1 MNRKITVEN
10 KTISDASDCFVIAE
24 IGHNHMGKLDV
35 CMEMFRVAKECGADA
50 VKLQKRDNRS
60 IYTKALY
67 NQVYDNPN
75 SYGTT
80 YGEHREALEFGLSEY
95 SQLKAYAK
103 ELGITFFSTAFDLNS
118 ADFLQSLDMPL
129 YKVASGDLKNTP
141 LLKRI
146 AQTGKPM
153 ILSTGGGTID
163 DVRRAL
169 DVISP
174 INRQVAVLQCTA
186 AYPCDFTELNLR
198 VIETLRE
205 DFSDNVIGLSDHDN
219 GIAMSVAAYVL
230 GARIVEKHFT
240 LNRANRGTDHAF
252 SLEPIGLRKMVRD
265 LKRTRL
271 ALGDGVKRQYPS
283 ETKPLAKM
291 AKALYAASDLK
302 AGTTLSMED
311 VAFKSPGD
319 QGLAP
324 FQLDSYLG
332 KRVTKDIQVDEP
344 FTAEHFA

>member
-1 MNRKITVEN
+1 MEKKLTVEN
-10 KTISDASDCFVIAE
+10 KIISDANDCFVIAE

-67 NQVYDNPN
+67 NQAYDNPN

-95 SQLKAYAK
+95 IQLKAYAK
-103 ELGITFFSTAFDLNS
+103 ELGITFFSTAFDLKS
-118 ADFLQSLDMPL
+118 AEFLQSLDMPL

-146 AQTGKPM
+146 AQAGKPM

-169 DVISP
+169 DVINP

-186 AYPCDFTELNLR
+186 AYPCDFSELNLR
-198 VIETLRE
+198 VIETLRKE
-205 DFSDNVIGLSDHDN
+205 FSDNVIGLSDHDN
-219 GIAMSVAAYVL
+219 GIAMSVAAFVL
-230 GARIVEKHFT
+230 GARIIEKHFT

-283 ETKPLAKM
+283 ESKPLAKM
-291 AKALYAASDLK
+291 AKALYAASDMQ
-302 AGTTLSMED
+302 AGSMLTIEG

-319 QGLAP
+319 KGLAP
-324 FQLDSYLG
+324 YNLDSYLG
-332 KRVTKDIQVDEP
+332 KTLTRNIREDEP

>member
-1 MNRKITVEN
+1 MNRKLIVEN
-10 KTISDASDCFVIAE
+10 KTINDASDCFVIAE
-24 IGHNHMGKLDV
+24 VGHNHMGKLDV

-75 SYGTT
+75 SYGNT
-80 YGEHREALEFGLSEY
+80 YGEHREALEFGISEFT
-95 SQLKAYAK
+95 QLKAYAK
-103 ELGITFFSTAFDLNS
+103 ELGIIFFSTAFDLNS
-118 ADFLQSLDMPL
+118 TDFLQSLDMPL

-153 ILSTGGGTID
+153 ILSTGGGSID

-169 DVISP
+169 DTINP
-174 INRQVAVLQCTA
+174 INKQVAVLQCTA
-186 AYPCDFTELNLR
+186 AYPCDFAELNLR

-205 DFSDNVIGLSDHDN
+205 DFPDNVIGLSDHDN

-230 GARIVEKHFT
+230 GARIIEKHFT

-283 ETKPLAKM
+283 EVKPLAKM

-302 AGTTLSMED
+302 AGTTLTMES

-319 QGLAP
+319 KGLAP
-324 FQLDSYLG
+324 YNLEAYLG
-332 KRVTKDIQVDEP
+332 KKLTKDINEDEP
-344 FTAEHFA
+344 FTVLHFA

>member
-1 MNRKITVEN
+1 
-10 KTISDASDCFVIAE
+10 
-24 IGHNHMGKLDV
+24 MGKLDV

-60 IYTKALY
+60 IYTKTLY
-67 NQVYDNPN
+67 NQLYDNPN

-95 SQLKAYAK
+95 TELKAYAQ

-118 ADFLQSLDMPL
+118 ADFLQSMDMPL
-129 YKVASGDLKNTP
+129 YKVASGDLRNTP

-146 AQTGKPM
+146 AETGKPM

-169 DVISP
+169 DVINP

-186 AYPCDFTELNLR
+186 AYPCDFSELNLR

-205 DFSDNVIGLSDHDN
+205 EFSDNVIGLSDHDN

-230 GARIVEKHFT
+230 GGRIIEKHFT

-252 SLEPIGLRKMVRD
+252 SLEPIGLRKMIRD

-283 ETKPLAKM
+283 ESKPLAKM

-302 AGTTLSMED
+302 AGATLTIEN
-311 VAFKSPGD
+311 VTFKSPGD
-319 QGLAP
+319 KGLAP
-324 FQLDSYLG
+324 FHLDSYLNR
-332 KRVTKDIQVDEP
+332 KLTKDIREDEP
-344 FTAEHFA
+344 FMPEHFA